1 MAYSLIV
8 ASVALS
14 FVSFPSAAQPLFD
27 QASSASG
34 LMHFAQMHI
43 PNCKGVKRSGVMVP
57 ICCVRGSAAGCVAT
71 IVSASPM
78 ADLPILMAPKAVT
91 CLRHSA
97 LRRRPAEGRVGC
109 PHFNSS

>member
-71 IVSASPM
+71 ISECKSRGGSPNSDG
-78 ADLPILMAPKAVT
+78 AKGCDLPATLGGT
-91 CLRHSA
+91 
-97 LRRRPAEGRVGC
+97 PAAR
-109 PHFNSS
+109 